1 MLNRLTKKFILK
13 EDLKV
18 DAGASMQA
26 LYDIVSSI
34 RVTNKRDTGRL
45 QLAKEHIRSIKR
57 QMRSLNERVNAL
69 EEELKVINQQDL
81 DKKIRQEALGPFNF
95 GSGELS

>member
-1 MLNRLTKKFILK
+1 MLKKITKKFLLN
-13 EDLKV
+13 EDIRV
-18 DAGASMQA
+18 DAAASIQA
-26 LYDIVSSI
+26 LYDIVSNV

-69 EEELKVINQQDL
+69 EEELKVITE
-81 DKKIRQEALGPFNF
+81 DK
-95 GSGELS
+95 

>member
-1 MLNRLTKKFILK
+1 MLKKLTKKFLLN
-13 EDLKV
+13 EDIRV
-18 DAGASMQA
+18 DAGASIQA
-26 LYDIVSSI
+26 LYDIVSNI

-69 EEELKVINQQDL
+69 EEELKIL
-81 DKKIRQEALGPFNF
+81 TEDK
-95 GSGELS
+95 

>member
-1 MLNRLTKKFILK
+1 VLNKITKKLLLN

-18 DAGASMQA
+18 EAGASIQA
-26 LYDIVSSI
+26 LYDIVSNI

-57 QMRSLNERVNAL
+57 QMRSLNERVNNL
-69 EEELKVINQQDL
+69 EEELKVL
-81 DKKIRQEALGPFNF
+81 TEDK
-95 GSGELS
+95 